1 MITPA
6 LLIGGY
12 VANTYNATHNG
23 KLDPFYLNKIS
34 EDMGNFSQHVASTT
48 DSIFKWNPFAPGAGA
63 RPKAT
68 SPERVSP
75 ESFSGRHPDTL
86 AKNPPTQ
93 RDNNHNPRGNPPTQS
108 SPIYSYERDENPK

>member
-23 KLDPFYLNKIS
+23 KPDPFQLNKIS

-68 SPERVSP
+68 LPGRGSP
-75 ESFSGRHPDTL
+75 ESLPGRHSDTM
-86 AKNPPTQ
+86 ANNQQ
-93 RDNNHNPRGNPPTQS
+93 RQKDNNGNPAGNPPSQS
-108 SPIYSYERDENPK
+108 DPIYSHERDQNPK